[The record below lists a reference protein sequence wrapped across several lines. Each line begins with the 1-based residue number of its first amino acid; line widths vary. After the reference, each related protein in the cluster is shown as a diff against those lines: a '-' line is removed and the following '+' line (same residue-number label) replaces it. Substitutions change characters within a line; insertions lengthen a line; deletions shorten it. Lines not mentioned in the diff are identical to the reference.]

1 MILGIIPFLLI
12 FPGIVFAEE
21 TKLIVTTEPDI
32 LDGGE
37 FPSAGFAP
45 SNSDYPGGEN
55 WRNASGPVLGI
66 IVEGELKDQ
75 GHVLATTKGTFKN
88 SNTEVERE
96 ERVKLDAG
104 NQKYLFV
111 FDYPF
116 AYDVIY
122 ETTVTHGDIIKVVK
136 WIPLSSTGEQI
147 EINQVQA
154 QKSQI
159 KFESPSNS
167 VELYSY
173 NDHIMSLVLY
183 FEKESQQSGRIT
195 FEGKYLQL
203 PETGNSRFDI
213 EPDHTHPLR
222 YNIPIR
228 IDHNYDDE
236 NFNVGVTEN
245 GNFSWSKMLKAEADK
260 DFEVKLFHKTKW
272 KQVVEPFKISELEF
286 PKTIPEDEKLIQK
299 KIPDWVKN
307 NAKWWADGQVD
318 DSTFTQGIGF
328 LIKEKIIGIETL
340 PDQASNVAE
349 QKVPDWIR
357 NNAGWWADGMISEG
371 DFIKGIKF
379 LVEKRIIQ
387 VS

>member
-1 MILGIIPFLLI
+1 MIPEST
-12 FPGIVFAEE
+12 FAEE
-21 TKLIVTTEPDI
+21 TKLIVTTDPDI

-37 FPSAGFAP
+37 FPLSGFAISS
-45 SNSDYPGGEN
+45 SNVPGGEN
-55 WRNASGPVLGI
+55 WRNASGPVLGV

-75 GHVLATTKGTFKN
+75 GHVLVTTKGTFKN
-88 SNTEVERE
+88 SSTQVERE
-96 ERVKLDAG
+96 ERVKLDEG

-122 ETTVTHGDIIKVVK
+122 ETTVTHGDIIKIIK
-136 WIPLSSTGEQI
+136 WIPLSSSGEQV
-147 EINQVQA
+147 EI
-154 QKSQI
+154 SQGDKQISKI
-159 KFESPSNS
+159 KYESPPNA
-167 VELYSY
+167 VELHQH
-173 NDHIMSLVLY
+173 NDEIVSLVLY
-183 FEKESQQSGRIT
+183 FEKESQQSGKIT
-195 FEGKYLQL
+195 LEGKYLQL
-203 PETGNSRFDI
+203 PETGNSRYDI
-213 EPDHTHPLR
+213 QPSYSDPLR

-236 NFNVGVTEN
+236 KFNVGVTEE
-245 GNFSWSKMLKAEADK
+245 GYFDWSKTLKAEADK
-260 DFEVKLFHKTKW
+260 DFEFTLFYKSKW

-286 PKTIPEDEKLIQK
+286 PKPIPEKEDLKQT

-318 DSTFTQGIGF
+318 DSTFIQGIGF
-328 LIKEKIIGIETL
+328 LIKEKIIGIDSL
-340 PDQASNVAE
+340 PEQSSEIAE

-387 VS
+387 VN

>member
-1 MILGIIPFLLI
+1 MYKFLILGIIPLLLI
-12 FPGIVFAEE
+12 IPGTAFANE
-21 TKLIVTTEPDI
+21 TELIVKVNPDVS
-32 LDGGE
+32 DGGE
-37 FPSAGFAP
+37 FSKYDGNG
-45 SNSDYPGGEN
+45 SL
-55 WRNASGPVLGI
+55 LGI
-66 IVEGELKDQ
+66 VVEGELKDQ
-75 GHVLATTKGTFKN
+75 GHVLVTTKGIFKN
-88 SNTEVERE
+88 SNTEIERE
-96 ERVKLDAG
+96 ERVKLDLG

-111 FDYPF
+111 LDYPF

-122 ETTVTHGDIIKVVK
+122 QTTVTHGDIIKVVK

-147 EINQVQA
+147 EVSQGLKQISQV
-154 QKSQI
+154 KY
-159 KFESPSNS
+159 ESPPNA
-167 VELYSY
+167 VELHNYT
-173 NDHIMSLVLY
+173 DEIVSLVLY
-183 FEKESQQSGRIT
+183 FEKESQQSGKIT
-195 FEGKYLQL
+195 LEGKYVQL

-213 EPDHTHPLR
+213 QPSYSDPLR

-236 NFNVGVTEN
+236 KFNVGVTEN
-245 GNFSWSKMLKAEADK
+245 GHFDWSKTLKAEGDK
-260 DFEVKLFHKTKW
+260 DFEFTLFYKTKW

-286 PKTIPEDEKLIQK
+286 PKSIPEKEDLKQT

-328 LIKEKIIGIETL
+328 LIKEKIIGIDSL
-340 PDQASNVAE
+340 PDQASDVAE

-371 DFIKGIKF
+371 DFIKGIKY

-387 VS
+387 IN

>member
-1 MILGIIPFLLI
+1 LYKFLILGIIPLLLI
-12 FPGIVFAEE
+12 IPGTAFANE
-21 TKLIVTTEPDI
+21 TELIVKVNPDVS
-32 LDGGE
+32 DGGE
-37 FPSAGFAP
+37 FSKYDGNG
-45 SNSDYPGGEN
+45 SL
-55 WRNASGPVLGI
+55 LGI

-75 GHVLATTKGTFKN
+75 GHVLVTTKGIFKN
-88 SNTEVERE
+88 SNTEIERE
-96 ERVKLDAG
+96 ERVKLDLG

-111 FDYPF
+111 LDYPF

-122 ETTVTHGDIIKVVK
+122 QTTVTHGDIIKVVK
-136 WIPLSSTGEQI
+136 WIPLSSTGEQV
-147 EINQVQA
+147 EVSQGLKQTSQV
-154 QKSQI
+154 KY
-159 KFESPSNS
+159 ESPSNA
-167 VELYSY
+167 VELHNYT
-173 NDHIMSLVLY
+173 DEIVSLVLY
-183 FEKESQQSGRIT
+183 FEKESQQSGKIT
-195 FEGKYLQL
+195 LEGKYVQL

-213 EPDHTHPLR
+213 QPSYSDPLR

-236 NFNVGVTEN
+236 KFNVGVTEK
-245 GNFSWSKMLKAEADK
+245 GYFDWSKTLKTEADK
-260 DFEVKLFHKTKW
+260 DFEFTLFYKTKW

-286 PKTIPEDEKLIQK
+286 PKSIPEKENLKQT

-328 LIKEKIIGIETL
+328 LIKEKIIGIDSLPVQSSETT
-340 PDQASNVAE
+340 E

-387 VS
+387 VN